1 MSSLQQV
8 TARHTGGT
16 AGCIPCIQQN
26 ERDRIFYLCI
36 CCCSVA
42 QWCPTLCHSM
52 NCSTPGFLVLHYLPE
67 FAQTQVRESVMPSN
81 HLIFCHFL
89 LLLPSI
95 FPSIRVFSSESAL
108 SIGWSESTTKTVWS
122 GLTLIGSFCYCVW
135 TGHSHEITI
144 FLLTRKQTCSE
155 NEACSSSRHIVS
167 NPDAHSHWTGAPFD
181 PKSESPRCS
190 QSGAGEAGVHGW
202 SPCSG

>member
-1 MSSLQQV
+1 M
-8 TARHTGGT
+8 
-16 AGCIPCIQQN
+16 
-26 ERDRIFYLCI
+26 D
-36 CCCSVA
+36 
-42 QWCPTLCHSM
+42 
-52 NCSTPGFLVLHYLPE
+52 CSTPGFPVHHQLLEP
-67 FAQTQVRESVMPSN
+67 AQTHVHRISDAIQLFHPLSSPV
-81 HLIFCHFL
+81 
-89 LLLPSI
+89 LLPSI

-155 NEACSSSRHIVS
+155 NEAGSSSRHIVS